1 MRSHRLER
9 KGNHFLNSP
18 AGIGM
23 EVDGE
28 MVIVAAM
35 AMDLHTKTVMA
46 LVLEMVTEG
55 KTGREKETD
64 MIVQQLTQQQQLC
77 ACVR

>member
-9 KGNHFLNSP
+9 KGTHFLNSP

-23 EVDGE
+23 EVDVE

-35 AMDLHTKTVMA
+35 AMDMPTKTVMV
-46 LVLEMVTEG
+46 LVVEMVTEG